1 MPGCPPSRVGYH
13 LAMQHGSHASGVNVN
28 GAELLREMI
37 KFSI

>member
-1 MPGCPPSRVGYH
+1 MPRSPLSRVGYH
-13 LAMQHGSHASGVNVN
+13 LAMQRGSHASGMNVN